1 MHEKET
7 NDDAVFRTG
16 LRGHREDQG
25 LVRVCLRYGSGAA
38 CLADSRTAGD
48 HPTQAPNL
56 LNEASLHRGD
66 KERPFI
72 PAINGRGFLGRSL

>member
-16 LRGHREDQG
+16 LRGHRWDQG

-38 CLADSRTAGD
+38 CLADSRTAAD
-48 HPTQAPNL
+48 HPTVWFEAKLQFKPPN
-56 LNEASLHRGD
+56 

-72 PAINGRGFLGRSL
+72 PAINGRGASPPVSVI